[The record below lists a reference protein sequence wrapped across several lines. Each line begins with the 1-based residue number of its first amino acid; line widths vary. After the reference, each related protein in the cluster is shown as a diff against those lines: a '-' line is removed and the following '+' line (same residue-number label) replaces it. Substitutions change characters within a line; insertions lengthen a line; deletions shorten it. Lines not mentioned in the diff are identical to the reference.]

1 LLGVCTKGGNIY
13 DRARG
18 GKMRSGNVVGH
29 ISELVQ
35 SHDGKMVSPLVLNDE
50 GINEEQLIAHSS

>member
-1 LLGVCTKGGNIY
+1 MLGVCTQSGNMY

-18 GKMRSGNVVGH
+18 EEMRSGNVVGH

-35 SHDGKMVSPLVLNDE
+35 SHDGKMASLLILNDE
-50 GINEEQLIAHSS
+50 GIYKE

>member
-1 LLGVCTKGGNIY
+1 LLGVCTQSGNIY
-13 DRARG
+13 NRARG

-35 SHDGKMVSPLVLNDE
+35 SHDGKMASLLILNDE
-50 GINEEQLIAHSS
+50 GIYEE

>member
-1 LLGVCTKGGNIY
+1 LLGVCTQSGNIY

-18 GKMRSGNVVGH
+18 GKMKSRNVVGH

-35 SHDGKMVSPLVLNDE
+35 SHNGKIASLLILNDE
-50 GINEEQLIAHSS
+50 GIY